1 MWHPHSLLLKTAPAA
16 LAAVFILSA
25 GFGPALAGDAH
36 AGHDKARQCQV
47 CHGMDGLAKVPDAP
61 NLAGDSTI
69 YIEAQLKA
77 FRSGERTHQQMS
89 IVAQGLSDA
98 DIADLAAYYAA
109 IEVTVKV
116 PEF

>member
-1 MWHPHSLLLKTAPAA
+1 MQYFHSVLVRTAREA
-16 LAAVFILSA
+16 LATLFMLIFASF
-25 GFGPALAGDAH
+25 PALAGDAH

-61 NLAGDSTI
+61 NLAGDSPI

-77 FRSGERTHQQMS
+77 FRSGERNHQQMS
-89 IVAQGLSDA
+89 IVAQGLSDE
-98 DIADLAAYYAA
+98 DMADLAAYYSA